1 MKYKAGFIGA
11 GNMGGTLLRAVA
23 KAVGGTKTHGCGSA
37 LDYTRGKAR
46 TGEGARR
53 EGAVLHGASLH

>member
-1 MKYKAGFIGA
+1 MKVLHLIS
-11 GNMGGTLLRAVA
+11 GGD
-23 KAVGGTKTHGCGSA
+23 VGGAKTHGCGSA
-37 LDYTRGKAR
+37 LDYTREKAR